1 MPFGT
6 LHVFVPGNFESKKC
20 EVTKPQTS
28 SWRDSRHRSRIEL
41 RRVRAASGI
50 ASDDDHYNRS
60 ANHQASTSRVGFS
73 CRSDRALFRFT
84 TGANA
89 RCFDLSTGSSSA
101 PTVDEQQ

>member
-28 SWRDSRHRSRIEL
+28 SWRDSRHWSRLEL
-41 RRVRAASGI
+41 RRIRAASGI

-60 ANHQASTSRVGFS
+60 GNHQASTSRVGFS
-73 CRSDRALFRFT
+73 CRSDRALFQFT
-84 TGANA
+84 SGANA
-89 RCFDLSTGSSSA
+89 GRFDLSTRSDSA
-101 PTVDEQQ
+101 STVDEQQ